1 MGPPHWCCVL
11 VGGITHGTI
20 PIQVSGTEL
29 FPYFDEF
36 LVKMGSKFPYKRKS
50 FNLEVGGLSYGQNKN
65 IGYGENLIES
75 PLKTLLI
82 FFTQIVP
89 H

>member
-1 MGPPHWCCVL
+1 MG
-11 VGGITHGTI
+11 I
-20 PIQVSGTEL
+20 
-29 FPYFDEF
+29 
-36 LVKMGSKFPYKRKS
+36 KFPYKLES
-50 FNLEVGGLSYGQNKN
+50 FNLEIIGPSYVQNKN

-75 PLKTLLI
+75 PHKILLT